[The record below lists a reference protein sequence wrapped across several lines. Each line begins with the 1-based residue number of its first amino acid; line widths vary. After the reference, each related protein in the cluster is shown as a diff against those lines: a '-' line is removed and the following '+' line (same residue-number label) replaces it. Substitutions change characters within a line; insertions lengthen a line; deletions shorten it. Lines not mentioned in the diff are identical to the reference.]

1 MVVQALASRLLG
13 LTALRAL
20 GPRAPGAPRAPG
32 TPCRRATP
40 SRACSL
46 LCPGRIFTKE
56 DWDTKHSTISGR
68 RQSPIDIQ
76 PAEGMFDSGLGPLH
90 THYHRSGPMLLY
102 NNGYSFLAEYPD
114 ECSANVL
121 GGGPLQGRYRLKQF
135 HFHWGASDER
145 GSEHRVNGSA
155 FPAELHLVHWHES
168 CGSFNE
174 ALVSK
179 KGLAV
184 LGVFVEVGEM
194 HTRLQEL
201 VEALPSITHK
211 GMMHEVGAFDPSELL
226 PPCLDFWTYPG
237 SLTTPPPY
245 ETVTWFIL
253 KQSMSI
259 SDEQLA
265 SFRRLYVSAAG
276 ERAVRMVDN
285 FRMPQPIMDRSVRS
299 SFPVPIELQDA
310 APATAAPA
318 RS

>member
-1 MVVQALASRLLG
+1 
-13 LTALRAL
+13 
-20 GPRAPGAPRAPG
+20 
-32 TPCRRATP
+32 
-40 SRACSL
+40 
-46 LCPGRIFTKE
+46 E

-114 ECSANVL
+114 NCSANGTWV
-121 GGGPLQGRYRLKQF
+121 GTRAGTTVIISIRLHHSLDYITKN
-135 HFHWGASDER
+135 
-145 GSEHRVNGSA
+145 EHTNSMSYLC
-155 FPAELHLVHWHES
+155 PQLHLVHWHES
-168 CGSFNE
+168 CESFNE

-184 LGVFVEVGEM
+184 LGVFVEVGET
-194 HTRLQEL
+194 HARLQEL
-201 VEALPSITHK
+201 VEALPNITHK
-211 GMMHEVGAFDPSELL
+211 GMMHEVGTFDPSGLL

-253 KQSMSI
+253 KRSMSI
-259 SDEQLA
+259 SGEQLA

-299 SFPVPIELQDA
+299 SFPV
-310 APATAAPA
+310 
-318 RS
+318 